1 MEQRQSLLDWAMN
14 KQTKP
19 TKTYASIQ
27 ERLFCIPAERKGD
40 RNVSARHIDKNKEVR
55 NNG

>member
-14 KQTKP
+14 KQTES
-19 TKTYASIQ
+19 TKTYSSIQ

-40 RNVSARHIDKNKEVR
+40 RNVSARYINKSKEIS
-55 NNG
+55 NN